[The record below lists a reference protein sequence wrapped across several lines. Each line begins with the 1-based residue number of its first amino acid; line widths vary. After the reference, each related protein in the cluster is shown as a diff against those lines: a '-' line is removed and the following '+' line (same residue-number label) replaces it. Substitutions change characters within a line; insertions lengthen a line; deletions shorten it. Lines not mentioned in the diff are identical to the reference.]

1 MKIGLCG
8 AHRVGK
14 TSLIND
20 LSKKLNIKKLN
31 MQTYEIFK
39 REGIN
44 PNDFIDFNKRL
55 KIQQILLEEYKLEYS
70 KHEDFISDRTPLDLI
85 AYTFA
90 DINNKVDVNNQ
101 NKIDN
106 YLNNCLTE
114 TLKVFDHLFLIQPG
128 IKVIQEEK
136 GKAKMIRSFQD
147 HLNLIII
154 GYIIDKNIPCKVI
167 PKEMINFD
175 DRLNFITSNLT

>member
-55 KIQQILLEEYKLEYS
+55 KIQQILLEEYKL
-70 KHEDFISDRTPLDLI
+70 
-85 AYTFA
+85 
-90 DINNKVDVNNQ
+90 
-101 NKIDN
+101 
-106 YLNNCLTE
+106 
-114 TLKVFDHLFLIQPG
+114 
-128 IKVIQEEK
+128 
-136 GKAKMIRSFQD
+136 
-147 HLNLIII
+147 
-154 GYIIDKNIPCKVI
+154 
-167 PKEMINFD
+167 
-175 DRLNFITSNLT
+175 